1 MGKSFTT
8 AQQKISRILQIQE
21 SQKLDRDQIA
31 RNIQA
36 RNEEIGRIDVT
47 LQNEKQH
54 LESLDTRVT
63 TVRDDYQKVSSF
75 QTISS
80 SNFDK

>member
-1 MGKSFTT
+1 MPILKVTIPLLK
-8 AQQKISRILQIQE
+8 QKISRILQIQE

-54 LESLDTRVT
+54 LESLDTRVSS
-63 TVRDDYQKVSSF
+63 VRDDYQKVS
-75 QTISS
+75 
-80 SNFDK
+80 